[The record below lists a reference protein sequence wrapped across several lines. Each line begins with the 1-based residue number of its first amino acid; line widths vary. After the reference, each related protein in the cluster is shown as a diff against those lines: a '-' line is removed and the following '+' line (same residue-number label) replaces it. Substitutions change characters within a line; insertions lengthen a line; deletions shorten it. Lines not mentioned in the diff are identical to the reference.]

1 LTLARRAAYPPRP
14 RRAAGG
20 GSREPPSEEAAIAAP
35 RYTSR
40 RLSYAALLVAAGLT
54 GVYAESIPNF
64 EVLTLVVFCS
74 GVLLGARD
82 GMLVGA
88 LSMGA
93 YTLLNPYGPAHPL
106 VMAAQIAGTAAAGL
120 GGALFRRAGLPARPA
135 GVRAVALALAAL
147 VLTVWFD
154 LVTNLA
160 TGVVMGQV
168 RASLIAGIPFS
179 LWHIGYNVLLF
190 VALGTALVAVFAR
203 YAERLA

>member
-1 LTLARRAAYPPRP
+1 M
-14 RRAAGG
+14 
-20 GSREPPSEEAAIAAP
+20 
-35 RYTSR
+35 
-40 RLSYAALLVAAGLT
+40 SYAALLVAAGLT

-88 LSMGA
+88 LTMGA
-93 YTLLNPYGPAHPL
+93 FTLLNPYGPAHPL
-106 VMAAQIAGTAAAGL
+106 VMVGQIAGVAAAGL
-120 GGALFRRAGLPARPA
+120 GGAVFRRLGFPERGT
-135 GVRAVALALAAL
+135 GVRAAALAFAAV
-147 VLTVWFD
+147 VLTTWFD
-154 LVTNLA
+154 LLTNLA

-190 VALGTALVAVFAR
+190 VVLGTALVAVFAR

>member
-1 LTLARRAAYPPRP
+1 LTLARAAAYPAFPTPRSPRP
-14 RRAAGG
+14 LP
-20 GSREPPSEEAAIAAP
+20 EPPRREAAIPGP

-64 EVLTLVVFCS
+64 EVLTLVVFCA

-93 YTLLNPYGPAHPL
+93 FTLLNPYGPAHPL
-106 VMAAQIAGTAAAGL
+106 VMAAQIAGTSAAGL
-120 GGALFRRAGLPARPA
+120 GGALFRRAGLPAQPA
-135 GVRAVALALAAL
+135 GVRAAALAVAAV
-147 VLTVWFD
+147 VLTAWFD
-154 LVTNLA
+154 FVTNLA
-160 TGVVMGQV
+160 TGVIMGQV
-168 RASLIAGIPFS
+168 RPYLIAGIPFS
-179 LWHIGYNVLLF
+179 LWHIGYNVALF

-203 YAERLA
+203 YSERLA

>member
-1 LTLARRAAYPPRP
+1 V
-14 RRAAGG
+14 
-20 GSREPPSEEAAIAAP
+20 
-35 RYTSR
+35 
-40 RLSYAALLVAAGLT
+40 SYAALLVAAGLT

-88 LSMGA
+88 LTMGA

-106 VMAAQIAGTAAAGL
+106 VMAAQIAGVAAAGV
-120 GGALFRRAGLPARPA
+120 GGALFRRLGLHERGP
-135 GVRAVALALAAL
+135 GVRAATLAIAAL
-147 VLTVWFD
+147 VLTAWFD
-154 LVTNLA
+154 LLTNLA
-160 TGVVMGQV
+160 TGVVMGQIG
-168 RASLIAGIPFS
+168 ASMIAGIPFA
-179 LWHIGYNVLLF
+179 LWHIGYNVVLF

>member
-1 LTLARRAAYPPRP
+1 
-14 RRAAGG
+14 
-20 GSREPPSEEAAIAAP
+20 
-35 RYTSR
+35 
-40 RLSYAALLVAAGLT
+40 LSYAALLVAAGLT

-106 VMAAQIAGTAAAGL
+106 VMAAQVIGVATAGL
-120 GGALFRRAGLPARPA
+120 GGAVFRRMGLAARPVV
-135 GVRAVALALAAL
+135 VRAVTLALAAL
-147 VLTVWFD
+147 VLTAWFD
-154 LVTNLA
+154 LITNLA
-160 TGVVMGQV
+160 TGVIMGQV
-168 RASLIAGIPFS
+168 RASLIAGLPFS

-190 VALGTALVAVFAR
+190 VVLGTALVGVFSR